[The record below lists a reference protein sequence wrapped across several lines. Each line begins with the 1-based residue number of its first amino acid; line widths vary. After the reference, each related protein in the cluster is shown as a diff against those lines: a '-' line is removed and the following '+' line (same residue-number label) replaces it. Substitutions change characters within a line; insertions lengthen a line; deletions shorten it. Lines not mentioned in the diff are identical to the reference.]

1 MERVLLL
8 NQEQIDAKLLRMA
21 YQIWE
26 ANSNESEIEII
37 GVKDGGVAVARNLIA
52 LLKKISPLKVN
63 FSDIGL
69 NKLAPL
75 TEPIVFNGNFDNKI
89 VILVDDVANSG
100 KTLLYALKPL
110 LDCNPAKIMICVL
123 VDRKHKNYPI
133 IPDIIGHSVSTTLQD
148 HIVVTY
154 ENDKISGAYLE

>member
-1 MERVLLL
+1 MEKVLLL

-37 GVKDGGVAVARNLIA
+37 GVKDGGVAVAKNIMA
-52 LLKKISPLKVN
+52 ILKKISPLKVN
-63 FSDIGL
+63 FSSIGL
-69 NKLAPL
+69 NKFEPLA
-75 TEPIVFNGNFDNKI
+75 EPIEIKGDFNNKI
-89 VILVDDVANSG
+89 VVLVDDVANSG

-110 LDCNPAKIMICVL
+110 LDFNPTKILICVL

-154 ENDKISGAYLE
+154 ENNKISGAYLE